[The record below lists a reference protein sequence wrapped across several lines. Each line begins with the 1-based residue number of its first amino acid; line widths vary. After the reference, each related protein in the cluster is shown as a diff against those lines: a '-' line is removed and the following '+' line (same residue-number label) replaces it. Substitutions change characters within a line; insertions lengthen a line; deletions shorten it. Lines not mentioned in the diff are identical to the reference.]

1 MKTMQNR
8 LALSVALSLAV
19 MAGSAYAATLK
30 STVGLKADGTLEND
44 SKTVRLRRR
53 RP

>member
-19 MAGSAYAATLK
+19 MAGSAYAAPLK
-30 STVGLKADGTLEND
+30 STVGLKEDGKLEKI
-44 SKTVRLRRR
+44 SKY
-53 RP
+53 